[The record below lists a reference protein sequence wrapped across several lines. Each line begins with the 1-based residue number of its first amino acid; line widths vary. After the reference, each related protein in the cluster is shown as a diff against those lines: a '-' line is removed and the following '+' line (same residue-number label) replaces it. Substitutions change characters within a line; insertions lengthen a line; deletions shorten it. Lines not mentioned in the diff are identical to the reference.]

1 MPNHQ
6 NARARRYRHRMATV
20 PRARRALASLLRAS
34 VLPASASAAAAR
46 ASTSTSPSP
55 SPPRACAA
63 RQLRASHDDAAVA
76 RGDARW
82 RILTPVIS
90 DQVSIPDGVVG
101 DVAEINVEVG
111 DVVDEGHVAVVI
123 ETHKACL
130 NVRATGHRRMVVTE
144 VSSLCKSFSPIAQ
157 FQHLIASRFN

>member
-1 MPNHQ
+1 MP
-6 NARARRYRHRMATV
+6 RTRRREMLEDGWTLV
-20 PRARRALASLLRAS
+20 
-34 VLPASASAAAAR
+34 
-46 ASTSTSPSP
+46 T
-55 SPPRACAA
+55 A

-130 NVRATGHRRMVVTE
+130 NVRATGHRRMVVAEILTRLDAE
-144 VSSLCKSFSPIAQ
+144 VREGEPLLSVERVPG
-157 FQHLIASRFN
+157 

>member
-1 MPNHQ
+1 
-6 NARARRYRHRMATV
+6 MATV

-46 ASTSTSPSP
+46 ASTSPSP

-144 VSSLCKSFSPIAQ
+144 VRSIQKFFTHRPVSTFDRVP
-157 FQHLIASRFN
+157 FQLTGELFLYGTTFRS

>member
-1 MPNHQ
+1 VNERTH
-6 NARARRYRHRMATV
+6 ARARRYRHRMATV

-46 ASTSTSPSP
+46 ASTSPSP

-144 VSSLCKSFSPIAQ
+144 VRSMCKSFSPIAR
-157 FQHLIASRFN
+157 FQHLIASPFN

>member
-1 MPNHQ
+1 MNERTH
-6 NARARRYRHRMATV
+6 ARARRYRHRMATV

-46 ASTSTSPSP
+46 ASTSPSP

-144 VSSLCKSFSPIAQ
+144 VRSMCKSFSPIAR
-157 FQHLIASRFN
+157 FQHLIASPFN

>member
-1 MPNHQ
+1 MNERTH
-6 NARARRYRHRMATV
+6 ARARRYRHRMATV

-46 ASTSTSPSP
+46 ASTSPSP

-144 VSSLCKSFSPIAQ
+144 VRSMCTSFSPIAR
-157 FQHLIASRFN
+157 FQHLIASPFN